1 MRLSALVALAA
12 TLAAAMPARAQHAH
26 HDGVEP
32 VASSAAAPAGTRR
45 QVAARTP
52 ATRVRTFSIMAHDYA
67 FAMPDTIEAG
77 SAVLKLDNHGKEM
90 HHAWIA
96 RLDGGRTIND
106 LLAAMKHEGPPPS
119 WFVSIGGP
127 NVAAPNGSAEATV
140 LLTPGSYVAL
150 CFIPAPDGQPHI
162 MKGMMKSFTVVPAK
176 RTVPARLPAADNTIT
191 LNDYGFDFAKPL
203 AAGRQVLRL
212 ANTATQPHEAVMFQ
226 LAPGKTATDV
236 IEWVHKPA
244 GPPPFL
250 GSYGLT
256 GIDQGIE
263 ANISVDLARGEYALI
278 CFVPDAKDGKP
289 HFVHGMVRT
298 VTVK

>member
-1 MRLSALVALAA
+1 MRMPALVAIAA
-12 TLAAAMPARAQHAH
+12 TVVAVAPARAQHAA

-32 VASSAAAPAGTRR
+32 MT
-45 QVAARTP
+45 QVATASASRATTSRAAR
-52 ATRVRTFSIMAHDYA
+52 ANVRTFSIMAHDYA

-77 SAVLKLDNHGKEM
+77 SAVLRLDNHGKEM

-106 LLAAMKHEGPPPS
+106 LLGAMKHDGPPPS

-140 LLTPGSYVAL
+140 LLTPGNYVAL

-162 MKGMMKSFTVVPAK
+162 MKGMMKTFTVVPAK
-176 RTVPARLPAADNTIT
+176 RAAPARLPAADNTVT
-191 LNDYGFDFAKPL
+191 LTDYGFDFAKPL
-203 AAGRQVLRL
+203 AAGRQVLRVT
-212 ANTATQPHEAVMFQ
+212 NTATQPHEAVMFQ
-226 LAPGKTATDV
+226 LAPGKTSDDV
-236 IEWVHKPA
+236 IAWVHKPA

-250 GSYGLT
+250 ASYGLT
-256 GIDQGIE
+256 GIDRGIE
-263 ANISVDLARGEYALI
+263 ANITIDLAAGRYALI